1 MTTPRKSNAHA
12 IISFFIFLTFFK
24 FHSKLDAFLDKF
36 LEIIERQPYI
46 ILAHPQPNIPTTS
59 NFY

>member
-1 MTTPRKSNAHA
+1 MFVIVHLRKNAS
-12 IISFFIFLTFFK
+12 SFFLTFFK
-24 FHSKLDAFLDKF
+24 FHSELGAFLDKF

-46 ILAHPQPNIPTTS
+46 ILAHPQPNIPITS